1 MMQTAVWKLYIS
13 DDIYKKEE
21 IMSETLTK
29 TLFSD
34 IDVS

>member
-1 MMQTAVWKLYIS
+1 MQAAVWKLYIS
-13 DDIYKKEE
+13 YDIYKKE

-34 IDVS
+34 IVAS